1 MTLEESEED
10 VSIYPDLS
18 IRSESLEG
26 VVICALEDDRGN
38 DQERQ
43 SLSLDTEITRLRME
57 LEDKRE
63 NQKHRTPSVTL
74 SKKRLKIIKQR
85 SLL

>member
-1 MTLEESEED
+1 MALEDSKGD
-10 VSIYPDLS
+10 VSIYQNLLIS
-18 IRSESLEG
+18 SKSLES
-26 VVICALEDDRGN
+26 VTICALEDDRGN